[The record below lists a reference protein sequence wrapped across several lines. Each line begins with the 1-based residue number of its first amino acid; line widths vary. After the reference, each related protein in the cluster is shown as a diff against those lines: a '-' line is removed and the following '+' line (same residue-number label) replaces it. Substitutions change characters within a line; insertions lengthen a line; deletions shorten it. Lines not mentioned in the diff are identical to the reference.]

1 MDSQEEDGVP
11 IQANPDMDFDSDN
24 VKASPDADL
33 DNHPEDADPEPSV
46 AEPASQPVAVT
57 QPSASLPPDG
67 PIEFWVETKTDAGK
81 SYFYHSVT
89 RETTWTRPE
98 GRNVK
103 VQTQAEHEAM
113 NAKQAPIVAHSA
125 GIDGLAVRRVD
136 TRPPPVL
143 FGAPPPRFAMP
154 PPMGM
159 PPPGFGAPTWMI
171 PPAAAQGPPPT
182 NVLIDPVLV
191 AKANEWTEHKAP
203 DGRT

>member
-1 MDSQEEDGVP
+1 MP
-11 IQANPDMDFDSDN
+11 IQADPDMDFDSEN
-24 VKASPDADL
+24 VKTSPHADL
-33 DNHPEDADPEPSV
+33 NSHPPETADPEPSA
-46 AEPASQPVAVT
+46 AEPAASQPVVGNAQ
-57 QPSASLPPDG
+57 QPSASQPPDG

-113 NAKQAPIVAHSA
+113 NAAKQTAPLVAQSA
-125 GIDGLAVRRVD
+125 GIDGVPLRRVES
-136 TRPPPVL
+136 RPPPVL

-191 AKANEWTEHKAP
+191 AKASEWTEHKAP